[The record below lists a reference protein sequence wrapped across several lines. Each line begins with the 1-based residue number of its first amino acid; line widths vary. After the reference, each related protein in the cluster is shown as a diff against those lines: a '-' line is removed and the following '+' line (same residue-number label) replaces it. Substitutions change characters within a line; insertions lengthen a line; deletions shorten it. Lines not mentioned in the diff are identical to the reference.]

1 MWLRPCEKRLPSFL
15 GNLDDPFGV
24 KNVLDVRFRL
34 FLQLV
39 AYSNSRLGELDDS
52 PNISRCRYHNCI
64 AVYSSY
70 GSLHVPDLLV
80 TIPDSGQNLSDM
92 SVFSEDVFHDSHGIL
107 ARIHDFLRVERFRGN
122 VSDSIGH
129 VTVADSWTVLYDQNS
144 LPSDKLR
151 LVHRSL

>member
-1 MWLRPCEKRLPSFL
+1 
-15 GNLDDPFGV
+15 
-24 KNVLDVRFRL
+24 
-34 FLQLV
+34 
-39 AYSNSRLGELDDS
+39 
-52 PNISRCRYHNCI
+52 
-64 AVYSSY
+64 
-70 GSLHVPDLLV
+70 
-80 TIPDSGQNLSDM
+80 M

-129 VTVADSWTVLYDQNS
+129 VTVGDSWTVLYDQDS